1 MTVRPRR
8 SSGDISPSAGRSGS
22 RKPSE
27 FRGSLLT
34 FERKTLL
41 YPLSPVTTGDDNET
55 SDGDTAYA
63 VSVIRF
69 DGLDLVGRRDP
80 P

>member
-1 MTVRPRR
+1 M
-8 SSGDISPSAGRSGS
+8 
-22 RKPSE
+22 K
-27 FRGSLLT
+27 RGSAPLTSVRLLVR
-34 FERKTLL
+34 FS
-41 YPLSPVTTGDDNET
+41 LSPVTTGDDNET